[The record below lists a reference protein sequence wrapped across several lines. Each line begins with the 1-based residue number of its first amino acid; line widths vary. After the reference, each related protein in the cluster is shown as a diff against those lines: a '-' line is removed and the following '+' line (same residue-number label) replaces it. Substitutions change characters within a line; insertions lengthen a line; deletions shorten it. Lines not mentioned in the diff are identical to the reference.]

1 MAEIVALVASIIAVV
16 QIADR
21 VTTLGYEF
29 YGKVKGA
36 SREVMEM
43 IATVSALKTILELL
57 HRFVQVDENAAR
69 LPLFQSLCQPEGPL
83 KECKE
88 MLEDIESRIR
98 LKREHSGKLKSITW
112 PWQWEEMAKKL
123 KTIERHK
130 QTFTFALQGDVATK
144 VLAIQDTVNEVH
156 AVAKDGRDTINEVH
170 SFTKEGRDTVH
181 AIRHDLHTKRD
192 FKIIKWLAT
201 TDPNTNHSA
210 ARQKWE
216 PGTGDW
222 FLSSNQFAQWF
233 QSRKSLWLHGIPG
246 AGKTILCST
255 VIENIRGRCTGDEIC
270 AFFYFDSISGEA
282 AKQTVSAMLL
292 SLLAQISTAQIEPEV
307 RRLYEQCENGRRSPS
322 FDEIN
327 KTIWMVL
334 CKGPRVYLILDAL
347 DECSERA
354 LLLPVIQ
361 QILQIDRDVHLML
374 TSRKEYD
381 IETTL
386 QTSVAAIVSMED
398 RRVDSDIQIHVEQCL
413 REDPKLCK
421 WDEKIKQEI
430 VTELVSGAK
439 GMYDIL
445 RRS

>member
-1 MAEIVALVASIIAVV
+1 MAEIVGLVASIFAVI

-29 YGKVKGA
+29 YGKVKGPR
-36 SREVMEM
+36 REVMEM

-57 HRFVQVDENAAR
+57 HRFVVVDENALR

-83 KECKE
+83 KECEE
-88 MLEDIESRIR
+88 MLDDIESRIR

-130 QTFTFALQGDVATK
+130 QTFTLALQGDMATK
-144 VLAIQDTVNEVH
+144 ALEIQDTVNEVH
-156 AVAKDGRDTINEVH
+156 AFA
-170 SFTKEGRDTVH
+170 KEGRDTAH
-181 AIRHDLHTKRD
+181 AIRRDLHSERD

-216 PGTGDW
+216 PGTGEW
-222 FLSSNQFAQWF
+222 FLSSNQFVQWL
-233 QSRKSLWLHGIPG
+233 QPRKSLWLHGIPG

-255 VIENIRGRCTGDEIC
+255 IIENVRARCSGDDIC

-282 AKQTVSAMLL
+282 TKQTVSAMLS
-292 SLLAQISTAQIEPEV
+292 SLLAQISTVQIEPEV
-307 RRLYEQCENGRRSPS
+307 RRLYEQCENGSRSPS
-322 FDEIN
+322 LDEIS
-327 KTIWMVL
+327 KTILMVL
-334 CKGPRVYLILDAL
+334 CKGQRVYLIVDAL
-347 DECSERA
+347 DECSERS
-354 LLLPVIQ
+354 LLLQVIQ
-361 QILQIDRDVHLML
+361 QILQIDCDVHLML

-386 QTSVAAIVSMED
+386 QASVTAIVSMED
-398 RRVDSDIQIHVEQCL
+398 KRVDPDIHIHVEQCL

-445 RRS
+445 RHSY